1 MYNQPEIRYSKNLHV
16 QKEQFVKDLSAYL
29 EYLADIQAGITLTVD
44 RPMVIDEVDQVVA
57 PGRRRVREE
66 LVKPGSY
73 RLRAFRRYHN
83 WRNAR
88 PRLFDY
94 EYCFVLD
101 ITKQGINGSEF
112 QSEIWFENASTLEH
126 ILRMQFTGSV
136 EIVKDRRFPGTVS
149 KITFTH
155 SNHTKKEQT

>member
-1 MYNQPEIRYSKNLHV
+1 MGVKVLYEKCPPECRDYAEMFKYEFD
-16 QKEQFVKDLSAYL
+16 KYL
-29 EYLADIQAGITLTVD
+29 EHLADVQAGITLKVD
-44 RPMVIDEVDQVVA
+44 RPMVIDEVDQIVA

-73 RLRAFRRYHN
+73 RLRAFRRYHD

-88 PRLFDY
+88 PVLFDY

-112 QSEIWFENASTLEH
+112 QSEIWFESATTLEH
-126 ILRMQFTGSV
+126 ILRMQFAGV
-136 EIVKDRRFPGTVS
+136 IEIARDNWLSGTT
-149 KITFTH
+149 KITYTR
-155 SNHTKKEQT
+155 NIGKGD